1 MHELLQII
9 DALQSHLVRIQTKD
23 GLLLQLLLIQI
34 DPLLRRQP
42 LHVFENV
49 LGSTLRRKL
58 VMLPELERV
67 AEEILGTRLRSF
79 VCEASI
85 MCPVLPLL
93 SRPRQ
98 QARSKEIIIISS
110 IIYGYGR
117 GQSGKVLQQIC

>member
-23 GLLLQLLLIQI
+23 GLLLQLLLIQV

-49 LGSTLRRKL
+49 LGDTLRRKL
-58 VMLPELERV
+58 NPEHERV

-79 VCEASI
+79 V
-85 MCPVLPLL
+85 
-93 SRPRQ
+93 
-98 QARSKEIIIISS
+98 
-110 IIYGYGR
+110 
-117 GQSGKVLQQIC
+117 